1 MDAVRQTP
9 SSEPTAKLVADG
21 ASLHLTFQGAWTQS
35 RGGPPLSGVL
45 PETAPAGSKTL
56 CLAADQLEA
65 WDSVLLGQL
74 YHACGWARQQGLAVD
89 AAALPEGLRKLLALS
104 LAVPARALDKAAGSA
119 PGPLVRLGAQAQR
132 QLDGLAGFLSF
143 TGEFVQALYR
153 LVRRQAR
160 FRWSDFALAFQ
171 ACGPGALPI
180 VTTISLLVGTILAF
194 LGAIQLKMFGAQI
207 FIADLVALGMA
218 REMGSLMTGIIMAG
232 RTGASYAA
240 QIGTMQ
246 VNEEVDALRTLGFD
260 PMEFLVLPRA
270 LALFVAMPLLS
281 LYATFVGMLG
291 GALVGVL
298 LMDLTAVQFWNQV
311 KGVLGLDDLVSGLI
325 KGALYGVLVAMSGCM
340 YGIRC
345 GRSAS
350 AVGEA
355 VTRAVVSGIVY
366 IIIADS
372 VVSILYTLIGF

>member
-1 MDAVRQTP
+1 MDNPHHPRAP
-9 SSEPTAKLVADG
+9 EPTAEFVVRG
-21 ASLHLTFQGAWTQS
+21 AELHLIF
-35 RGGPPLSGVL
+35 RGPWSTAHPGPDLSGLL
-45 PETAPAGSKTL
+45 PATAPAGATTL
-56 CLAADQLEA
+56 RIQVDQVDG
-65 WDSVLLGQL
+65 WDSLLLSQL
-74 YHACGWARQQGLAVD
+74 YHAHAWAQRRQLTVD
-89 AAALPEGLRKLLALS
+89 AAALPDGLRNLLALS
-104 LAVPARALDKAAGSA
+104 LAVPARPSAAVTA
-119 PGPLVRLGAQAQR
+119 GPRGLAWLGTQAQR
-132 QLDGLAGFLSF
+132 QLDGLVNFLNF
-143 TGEFVQALYR
+143 TGEFVQALVR
-153 LVRRQAR
+153 LAQRKAR
-160 FRWSDFALAFQ
+160 FRWSDFAQAFQ

-180 VTTISLLVGTILAF
+180 VATISLLVGTILAF
-194 LGAIQLKMFGAQI
+194 LGSLQLEMFGAQI

-270 LALFVAMPLLS
+270 LALFLAMPMLS
-281 LYATFVGMLG
+281 LFATFIGMLG

-298 LMDLTAVQFWNQV
+298 MMDLTAVQFWLEL
-311 KGVLGLDDLVSGLI
+311 KHALSLDDLISGLLKAAI
-325 KGALYGVLVAMSGCM
+325 YGVLVAMSGCM
-340 YGIRC
+340 NGIRC

-372 VVSILYTLIGF
+372 IVSILYTFLGF